1 MKNATRI
8 HLNRLVRVCGTYSDV
23 ARYLGITPRWMRRIR
38 SGNIPPQ
45 SARKISLAGGNLQ
58 LRALLSELRRAGVV
72 TPAHLHEAWA
82 RLRAQEAQTP
92 RGNPGTTA
100 PSTATPVAKSA

>member
-8 HLNRLVRVCGTYSDV
+8 HLFRLVRTCGTYSDV

-38 SGNIPPQ
+38 AEDLPPQ
-45 SARKISLAGGNLQ
+45 SALKIRLAGANLQ
-58 LRALLSELRRAGVV
+58 LRSLLRELRLAGVV

-82 RLRAQEAQTP
+82 TIREQEIAAQGNHDTTP
-92 RGNPGTTA
+92 EPLATTV
-100 PSTATPVAKSA
+100 TKSA

>member
-8 HLNRLVRVCGTYSDV
+8 HLFRLVRRCGIYSDV

-38 SGNIPPQ
+38 SEDIPPQ
-45 SARKISLAGGNLQ
+45 SALKIRIAGSNLQ
-58 LRALLSELRRAGVV
+58 LRSLLRELRHAGVV

-82 RLRAQEAQTP
+82 NIRAQKDTAAQGNHDTP
-92 RGNPGTTA
+92 PEPPATT
-100 PSTATPVAKSA
+100 VAKGA